1 MRVKDSKSSTLHGV
15 DEDLGRWRFP
25 LSKLFTL
32 PEMRVTTQVEPVSE
46 KCRSLIFVHSA
57 LALDLFWN

>member
-1 MRVKDSKSSTLHGV
+1 MKDSKSSTLHGV

-32 PEMRVTTQVEPVSE
+32 PEMRVATQVEPVSE
-46 KCRSLIFVHSA
+46 NVYLLFVFSA

>member
-1 MRVKDSKSSTLHGV
+1 MKDSKSSTLHGV

-32 PEMRVTTQVEPVSE
+32 PEMRVTTQVEPVFG
-46 KCRSLIFVHSA
+46 KVGLLFGYSA

>member
-1 MRVKDSKSSTLHGV
+1 MKDSKSSTLHGV

-46 KCRSLIFVHSA
+46 KCRSFICIKSA